1 LQPWSG
7 PSSVGKRRTVAE
19 ETQVLIPLL
28 NSGGV
33 LGMFLY
39 LLYRDLISP
48 RLNGGKSEPGNG
60 SGKAGEIPVLRSEIK
75 RIQQERLLENT
86 AAHEFRQEVRESLKI
101 VEKTLVKLTVT
112 MEHFGPRLETLEET
126 GHALDGEFREFR
138 ARHQAET
145 GDK

>member
-1 LQPWSG
+1 M
-7 PSSVGKRRTVAE
+7 AE
-19 ETQVLIPLL
+19 ETQVLTPLL

-39 LLYRDLISP
+39 LLYRDVLSP
-48 RLNGGKSEPGNG
+48 RWNGKTVEPGNG

>member
-1 LQPWSG
+1 
-7 PSSVGKRRTVAE
+7 VAE

-39 LLYRDLISP
+39 LLYRDVLSP
-48 RLNGGKSEPGNG
+48 RWNGKTVEPGNG

-86 AAHEFRQEVRESLKI
+86 AAHEFRQEVRESFKS
-101 VEKTLVKLTVT
+101 VEKTLVELTVT
-112 MEHFGPRLETLEET
+112 LRHLVPRLDYLEET
-126 GHALDGEFREFR
+126 GRALDGEFRECR